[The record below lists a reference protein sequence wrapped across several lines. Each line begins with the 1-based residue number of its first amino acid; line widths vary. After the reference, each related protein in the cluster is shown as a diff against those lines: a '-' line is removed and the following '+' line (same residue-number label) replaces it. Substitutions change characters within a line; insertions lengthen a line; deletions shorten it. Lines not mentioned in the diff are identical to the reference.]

1 MSRTQ
6 PLCDSSH
13 VGTNFKPLKFS
24 LDEKASTMHL
34 CGCKLST
41 NAPFCDKETC
51 QKLMR
56 GEAITEPAEVYSTD
70 EYSEEDQDEQE
81 GKDK

>member
-1 MSRTQ
+1 
-6 PLCDSSH
+6 
-13 VGTNFKPLKFS
+13 
-24 LDEKASTMHL
+24 MHL

-51 QKLMR
+51 QKLMQ

-70 EYSEEDQDEQE
+70 EYSEEDQDEGE
-81 GKDK
+81 GKEK